1 MRLHVSRLHVQV
13 FERDSVHLW
22 LFRGEWRS
30 LERGQLVEEL
40 LACESRRFG
49 HKCAGE
55 DVCPDGLSDMSGR
68 GVGAILELEL
78 EKYTVFSERHAM
90 ILS

>member
-1 MRLHVSRLHVQV
+1 MNVFQSQEVYA
-13 FERDSVHLW
+13 FERDSVHLC

-49 HKCAGE
+49 YKCAGE
-55 DVCPDGLSDMSGR
+55 DVCPDGLSYVSGR
-68 GVGAILELEL
+68 GVGAILELKL
-78 EKYTVFSERHAM
+78 EKYTAFSERHAI